1 MLLRPSTSAGGG
13 ERVVAESSGKKSVE
27 DPLLG
32 FQYCD
37 ASFGSIP
44 LLSPESKPD
53 CCSSYSILG
62 NDAES
67 VLVPDTVSCA
77 AVVISIGDDPIADT
91 DGIAVWT
98 VCVRG
103 CVVVG

>member
-13 ERVVAESSGKKSVE
+13 ERVVAESSGKKRVE

-53 CCSSYSILG
+53 CCSSYSTSG
-62 NDAES
+62 NGAEPE
-67 VLVPDTVSCA
+67 LAPDTGTCA
-77 AVVISIGDDPIADT
+77 AVVISTGEDPIPDT
-91 DGIAVWT
+91 EGIAVWRAL
-98 VCVRG
+98 VRG